1 MASELYSTSAR
12 NRSSLSRS
20 AASAGWRSVRSTI
33 VGAVRFAGFFGER
46 AIGSMLGVPGEFA
59 RKSRARLGGRRQPAG
74 SLQTARAQS
83 GCGGGAPQGGVQTV
97 APRPREPGAP
107 APERTEDGRGAG
119 GGRGEKMVGGGV
131 LK

>member
-46 AIGSMLGVPGEFA
+46 AIGSMLGVPGGFA

-83 GCGGGAPQGGVQTV
+83 GCGGG
-97 APRPREPGAP
+97 E
-107 APERTEDGRGAG
+107 GRGQALTSLTLSY
-119 GGRGEKMVGGGV
+119 RLSAFSFK
-131 LK
+131 KKKKK

>member
-46 AIGSMLGVPGEFA
+46 AIGSMLGVPGGFA

-83 GCGGGAPQGGVQTV
+83 GCGGGGPPGGGGTP
-97 APRPREPGAP
+97 APRP
-107 APERTEDGRGAG
+107 
-119 GGRGEKMVGGGV
+119 GGREKKTPETYQPPQLLSPLFL
-131 LK
+131 LKKKKKNK